1 MGAQEIELNQQ
12 KPSWKARMG
21 LVLSISKGNSESQF
35 IQTDFLLNRNRQ
47 WMDEWT
53 AQGSLVQEHSNQRSV
68 AQKAGIV
75 LRYGRS
81 INRKLYHFFRLG
93 VDHDYFENIQARF
106 LPGTGGG
113 FWFLNNKKHKLM
125 TEAGIAYQRELLRV
139 GPNTNHPIFHA
150 RASYETHLS
159 ESSNFGFDFH
169 AFPAMDDL
177 ERFRLELESYL
188 MAKINKYLSLKLK
201 IQDYYRSKISNDVK
215 KYDFR
220 VYSGIEINL

>member
-1 MGAQEIELNQQ
+1 MKKFFLFLLFSLLFFHSLVAQEIELNQQ

-81 INRKLYHFFRLG
+81 INRKLYHFFR
-93 VDHDYFENIQARF
+93 
-106 LPGTGGG
+106 
-113 FWFLNNKKHKLM
+113 
-125 TEAGIAYQRELLRV
+125 LRV